1 MKRIAI
7 DMDDVLADI
16 TTRLIEITN
25 ERRNTNYQKDQ
36 LKDPAIFHEYYA
48 EYKHIRECLY
58 ETGMFR
64 NLPVFEGAQEVV
76 KKLQEHYEVFIVSAA
91 TEFPKSLTEKLEWLE
106 EHFPTIG
113 WQHTVFC
120 GHKHMIKA
128 DYLIDDHEKN
138 LVTFE
143 GTPLL
148 FDAPHNYHLAGYQ
161 RVHSWKE
168 VEGLLLPQ

>member
-1 MKRIAI
+1 
-7 DMDDVLADI
+7 
-16 TTRLIEITN
+16 
-25 ERRNTNYQKDQ
+25 
-36 LKDPAIFHEYYA
+36 
-48 EYKHIRECLY
+48 
-58 ETGMFR
+58 MFR
-64 NLPVFEGAQEVV
+64 NLPVFEDAQDVV

-138 LVTFE
+138 LVKFE

-148 FDAPHNYHLAGYQ
+148 FDAPHNYHLEGYQ
-161 RVHSWKE
+161 RVYSWKE